1 MNFCKP
7 FQKIGIT
14 AFSLAASMLLYNSW
28 ADASARRQ
36 AEQQPSQTQEQS
48 QSQQKPTSPPAR
60 PEPQSTAAPSAPTQ
74 TNAKGHKV
82 WTNEDL
88 VALRT
93 PADLYLL
100 EKEALEAAEAAAAA
114 AKEAAD
120 REAAANGQEQAPGIK
135 LPETQEETEKMLKDT
150 QSNMQEQSLAL
161 ESLKNE
167 LPNTPTEQR
176 ADKQKEIDRVTASL
190 EKLKRDAQTLED
202 HLKTLGEKPSTE
214 NPPAPPSS

>member
-1 MNFCKP
+1 MTFCKP
-7 FQKIGIT
+7 FQKLGAS
-14 AFSLAASMLLYNSW
+14 AFSLAASMFLFHSGS
-28 ADASARRQ
+28 DASTPQQ
-36 AEQQPSQTQEQS
+36 AEQPQSQQQS
-48 QSQQKPTSPPAR
+48 QSQQKTSSPPSR
-60 PEPQSTAAPSAPTQ
+60 QDPQSTAAPSASPQ
-74 TNAKGHKV
+74 ANAKPHKV

-93 PADLYLL
+93 PADIYLL

-150 QSNMQEQSLAL
+150 QGNMQEESLAL

-167 LPNTPTEQR
+167 LPNTPTEQQ
-176 ADKQKEIDRVTASL
+176 AEKQKEIDRVTANL
-190 EKLKRDAQTLED
+190 EELKRNAQALED
-202 HLKTLGEKPSTE
+202 HLKTFGEKTSR
-214 NPPAPPSS
+214 

>member
-1 MNFCKP
+1 MSICKS
-7 FQKIGIT
+7 FQRVGIN
-14 AFSLAASMLLYNSW
+14 AFSLAASMLLYCSLC
-28 ADASARRQ
+28 DASATQQ
-36 AEQQPSQTQEQS
+36 ADQQQSQTQEQS
-48 QSQQKPTSPPAR
+48 QSQPKTPPQPSR
-60 PEPQSTAAPSAPTQ
+60 QDPQSTAAASAPTQ

-93 PADLYLL
+93 PADIYLL

-120 REAAANGQEQAPGIK
+120 REAAANGQEQVPGIK
-135 LPETQEETEKMLKDT
+135 LPETQDETEKMLKDT

-167 LPNTPTEQR
+167 LSNTPTEQR
-176 ADKQKEIDRVTASL
+176 ADKQKEIDRVTESL
-190 EKLKRDAQTLED
+190 EKLKRDSQTLED
-202 HLKTLGEKPSTE
+202 HLKTFGEKPSTE
-214 NPPAPPSS
+214 NPAAPPSF

>member
-1 MNFCKP
+1 MNFCKS
-7 FQKIGIT
+7 FQKVGIT
-14 AFSLAASMLLYNSW
+14 TFSLAASMLLYCSPG
-28 ADASARRQ
+28 DASARQ
-36 AEQQPSQTQEQS
+36 QPEQQQSQAQGQS
-48 QSQQKPTSPPAR
+48 QSQQKTPPQPSR
-60 PEPQSTAAPSAPTQ
+60 QDPQSTAAASAPTQ

-93 PADLYLL
+93 PADIYLL

-120 REAAANGQEQAPGIK
+120 REAAANGQEQVPGIK

-167 LPNTPTEQR
+167 LPNTPTERR

-202 HLKTLGEKPSTE
+202 HLKTFSEKPSTE